1 MTLHP
6 IPVEKTPPNIERQ
19 ILGLAMNGPR
29 DLADVRKVKP
39 EWFTDPRCKAV
50 WEVVQRLDADGQ
62 PIDAQLLAGQ
72 LGDIEP
78 MIRRQIDPIWLFD
91 SWHQAPS
98 GGVGEAYAQD
108 LQERYWRRATAD
120 TLTRAHQLLEGGTNI
135 REVRLEAMEGL
146 ERIDMDSVTAPSIG
160 ELVAGNLEAYQ
171 AVTRFIPT
179 PWKGLN
185 KIIRGWR
192 PGGLYVIGA
201 RPGVG
206 KSLILQQAAMS
217 LAQSGGTVLFETLE
231 MSASE
236 VVTRIISNMSG
247 VGLKYLNGLRPDGTG
262 GPNEHEWARLR
273 ETSEHVRQL
282 PLVIRDKGSTTPL
295 DVREHARD
303 AQTDGRLAGVIVDYL
318 QLMSSGQRIE
328 SRQQEISMF
337 TRHLKLLAKEFDC
350 PVIVASQ
357 LNRDGVKDGQEP
369 TLNALRESG
378 SIEQDADVV
387 VLVAEDKDALP
398 GDDVPINATVA
409 KNRQGPIRRFPLVRH
424 GGTATITDDYSRT
437 EF

>member
-1 MTLHP
+1 MSVIHA
-6 IPVEKTPPNIERQ
+6 VERTPPNIERQ

-50 WEVVQRLDADGQ
+50 WEVIQRLDADNQ
-62 PIDAQLLAGQ
+62 PVDAQILAGQ
-72 LGDIEP
+72 TADIEP
-78 MIRRQIDPIWLFD
+78 MLRRQIDPVWLFD
-91 SWHQAPS
+91 CWHQAPS
-98 GGVGEAYAQD
+98 GGLGEAYAQD

-120 TLTRAHQLLEGGTNI
+120 VLTRSHQLLEGGTNI
-135 REVRLEAMEGL
+135 REVRLEAMSGL
-146 ERIDMDSVTAPSIG
+146 ELIDMNSATTPALPEI
-160 ELVAGNLEAYQ
+160 VAGNLEAY
-171 AVTRFIPT
+171 ASVTRYVPT

-217 LAQSGGTVLFETLE
+217 LATTGTVLFETLE
-231 MSASE
+231 MSSSE

-247 VGLKYLNGLRPDGTG
+247 VNLKYLNGLRPDGTG
-262 GPNEHEWARLR
+262 GPNDHEWSRLR
-273 ETSEHVRQL
+273 EVSTYVQQL

-295 DVREHARD
+295 DIREHARE
-303 AQTDGRLAGVIVDYL
+303 AQVDGNLAGVIVDYL
-318 QLMSSGQRIE
+318 QLMSSGQRVE

-350 PVIVASQ
+350 PVIIASQ
-357 LNRDGVKDGQEP
+357 LNRDGVRDGQDP

-387 VLVAEDKDALP
+387 VLVSEDKDAMP
-398 GDDVPINATVA
+398 GEDVPINAVVA
-409 KNRQGPIRRFPLVRH
+409 KNRQGPVRKFPLVRH
-424 GGTATITDDYSRT
+424 GHTATIADDYSRSMQ
-437 EF
+437 

>member
-1 MTLHP
+1 MSAL
-6 IPVEKTPPNIERQ
+6 PVEKTPPNIERQ

-29 DLADVRKVKP
+29 DLADVRKVHAS
-39 EWFTDPRCKAV
+39 WFTDPRCKAV
-50 WEVVQRLDADGQ
+50 WEVIQRLDADNQ
-62 PIDAQLLAGQ
+62 PIDPQLLSGQ
-72 LGDIEP
+72 LGDIDP

-91 SWHQAPS
+91 CWHQAPS
-98 GGVGEAYAQD
+98 SGRGEAYVQD
-108 LQERYWRRATAD
+108 LQERYWRRATGD
-120 TLTRAHQLLEGGTNI
+120 VLTRTYQLLEGGTNV
-135 REVRLEAMEGL
+135 REVRLEALDGL
-146 ERIDMDSVTAPSIG
+146 ERIDMESTTAPTIA
-160 ELVAGNLEAYQ
+160 EVVDANLEAYGQ
-171 AVTRFIPT
+171 VTRYVPT

-192 PGGLYVIGA
+192 PGGLYVVGA

-217 LAQSGGTVLFETLE
+217 LAGTGTVLFETLE

-236 VVTRIISNMSG
+236 IVTRIVSNQSG
-247 VGLKYLNGLRPDGTG
+247 VSMRFLNGLRPDGSG
-262 GPNEHEWARLR
+262 GPTEHEWEKLR
-273 ETSEHVRQL
+273 EASAYVRQL
-282 PLVIRDKGSTTPL
+282 PLVIRDKGATTPL
-295 DVREHARD
+295 DVREHARE
-303 AQTDGRLAGVIVDYL
+303 AQVDGDLAGIVVDYL
-318 QLMSSGQRIE
+318 QLMSSGQRVE

-357 LNRDGVKDGQEP
+357 LNRDGVKDGADP

-387 VLVAEDKDALP
+387 VLVSEDKEAMP
-398 GDDVPINATVA
+398 GEDVAINAVVA
-409 KNRQGPIRRFPLVRH
+409 KNRQGPVRKFPLVRH